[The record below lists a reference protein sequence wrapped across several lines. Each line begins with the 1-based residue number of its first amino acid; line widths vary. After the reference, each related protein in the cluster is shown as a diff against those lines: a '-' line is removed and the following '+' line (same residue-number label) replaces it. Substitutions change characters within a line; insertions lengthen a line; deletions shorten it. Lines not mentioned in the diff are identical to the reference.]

1 MGAEGLLGFRRMLTA
16 LAVGN
21 YHGAAKEMLDSKWAR
36 SDSPSRAERL
46 AKIMREGQFGLFLRF
61 R

>member
-21 YHGAAKEMLDSKWAR
+21 YHGAAKEMPDSKWAR

-46 AKIMREGQFGLFLRF
+46 AKMMLDG
-61 R
+61 